1 MPDYMYML
9 ESRLSVEQRAALVR
23 IQELAVATES
33 NLYLTGGAVR
43 DLISGMPI
51 RDLDFTVEG
60 NPSRIAREL
69 EKGGARI
76 VDEDESLRQVELI
89 LAGVVDVSLAAARDD
104 VYAYPGTRPEIRF
117 TTIMDD
123 LRRRDFSINAIA
135 ISLNPHSRGLL
146 LDPTNGL
153 ADLERREIRALSI
166 HSFTNQPVR
175 LLRALR
181 YAVRMG
187 FKLEPR
193 TSEWMR
199 LAIERGLH
207 VNIAGED
214 AGNEFRQLAR
224 EEKPAAILK
233 AWESQN
239 LLGGVHPLLAKRHPD
254 YEAIDRIVRVRDDMS
269 SAGFRPRLFVPVML
283 AVLGRLKQ
291 RERTAV
297 LSRLETPQA
306 EIRALHEFELSV
318 PKTAKILAGR
328 KTASPR
334 DAYAFL
340 EKVPLDLLAY
350 LLAESSN
357 SKVTGKIR
365 SFLYKWKPLHQ
376 QLPSVAVELET
387 LGLEHGPKFDK
398 VIADFFQA
406 QLLGRARKPED
417 HVKLLRKL
425 SGIKEPPKKPEKEE
439 KKKAEKPKKK
449 GGAAAPAEAT
459 LPEKISP
466 PKSTPEKSREQKKKS
481 PAARNK
487 SARSKG
493 KSKSRAG
500 EK

>member
-1 MPDYMYML
+1 
-9 ESRLSVEQRAALVR
+9 
-23 IQELAVATES
+23 
-33 NLYLTGGAVR
+33 
-43 DLISGMPI
+43 
-51 RDLDFTVEG
+51 
-60 NPSRIAREL
+60 
-69 EKGGARI
+69 
-76 VDEDESLRQVELI
+76 
-89 LAGVVDVSLAAARDD
+89 
-104 VYAYPGTRPEIRF
+104 
-117 TTIMDD
+117 
-123 LRRRDFSINAIA
+123 
-135 ISLNPHSRGLL
+135 
-146 LDPTNGL
+146 
-153 ADLERREIRALSI
+153 
-166 HSFTNQPVR
+166 
-175 LLRALR
+175 
-181 YAVRMG
+181 MG

-224 EEKPAAILK
+224 EEKPGAILK

-306 EIRALHEFELSV
+306 EIRALHEFELNV

-340 EKVPLDLLAY
+340 EKAPLDLLAY

-376 QLPSVAVELET
+376 QLPSVAAELET

-417 HVKLLRKL
+417 HVKLLCKL
-425 SGIKEPPKKPEKEE
+425 AGIKEPPKKPEKEE

-466 PKSTPEKSREQKKKS
+466 RKSTPEKSREQKKKS

-493 KSKSRAG
+493 KSKARAG
-500 EK
+500 GK